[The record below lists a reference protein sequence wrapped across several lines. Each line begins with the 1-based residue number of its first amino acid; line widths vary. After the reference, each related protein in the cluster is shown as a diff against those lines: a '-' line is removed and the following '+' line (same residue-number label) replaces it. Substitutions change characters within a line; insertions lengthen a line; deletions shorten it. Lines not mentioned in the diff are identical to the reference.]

1 MFKDMDVDTRALGDS
16 AQSIQETGA
25 ALANDLA
32 SFRGQVDALASAFGG
47 DELGSALATIYQV
60 VSEAAFESFGDNAE
74 ALGEI
79 GLNLQGMADDYSA
92 TETAASDAFHL
103 LMGNLG

>member
-1 MFKDMDVDTRALGDS
+1 MFKDMDVNTRAIGDS
-16 AQSIQETGA
+16 AQKIQETGT

-32 SFRGQVDALASAFGG
+32 AFRGQADALVGAFGG

-79 GLNLQGMADDYSA
+79 GLNLQGMADEYAA
-92 TETAASDAFHL
+92 TETAASDAFQQ
-103 LMGNLG
+103 LMGHLG